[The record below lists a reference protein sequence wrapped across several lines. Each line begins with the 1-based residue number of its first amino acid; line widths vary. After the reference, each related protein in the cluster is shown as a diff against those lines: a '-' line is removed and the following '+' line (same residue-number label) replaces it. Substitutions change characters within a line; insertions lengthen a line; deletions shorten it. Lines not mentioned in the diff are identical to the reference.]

1 MSYRVIQ
8 FTKEP
13 SVTSYYIKDNNDKDY
28 KLVMWDSGM
37 FRIFNDKGEQAKYT
51 YEESKLMMD
60 AIKNYKLKQ
69 TLTPNTAKTFE
80 DIIDEL

>member
-1 MSYRVIQ
+1 MNYRVIKS
-8 FTKEP
+8 TKEP
-13 SVTSYYIKDNNDKDY
+13 SVTSYYIKDSSDKDY

-37 FRIFNDKGEQAKYT
+37 FRIFNEEGEQAKYT

-60 AIKNYKLKQ
+60 AIKHYKLKQ
-69 TLTPNTAKTFE
+69 TLTPNTAKTFG

>member
-1 MSYRVIQ
+1 MNYRVIKS
-8 FTKEP
+8 TKEP
-13 SVTSYYIKDNNDKDY
+13 SVTSYYMKDNNDKDY

-37 FRIFNDKGEQAKYT
+37 FRIFNEEGEQAKYT

-69 TLTPNTAKTFE
+69 TLTPNTAKTFG